1 MKRMD
6 IFKIFNFNKR
16 KKEKQIE
23 YEKEYEKKCAD
34 YESKVLAGIVRHVN
48 NSIREKRVEEGE

>member
-1 MKRMD
+1 MD